1 MLLTREVVASSGL
14 LLCMDGHHVRRAEEL
29 GAEGRARLLSEIAGE
44 SGVVEDPF
52 GGSRKEYEATLGQ
65 LDRLVRA
72 ALDATE
78 TAPKP
83 GQ

>member
-29 GAEGRARLLSEIAGE
+29 GAEGRARLLTEIAGE

-78 TAPKP
+78 TAPNP